1 MKKNKGFVKN
11 RLAQYVAASLIAVA
25 GSQALANDFSI
36 NNGQLTISN
45 GTFSQTVTVGS
56 NGILE
61 SVNNVPA
68 SNSFGIPNFS
78 FDLVNSATTPTNG
91 TYTFKVGVA
100 ISSDT
105 NSNRRFEA
113 FIGNL
118 TLNING
124 STVTG
129 TIPANQ
135 NLIVIARDG
144 AVNATA
150 VVSNNSAA
158 NGPVSIS
165 GGSVTFSGSNLV
177 NRLTSANAAF
187 QTILNA
193 FDAGGQ
199 YTFRVVME
207 QTSGSPSNRFGRVV
221 NNTFN
226 AFPRVQTSCEAAPS
240 SQLGGDSGVFRLLG
254 TVNNSN
260 YRINEQFSL
269 AYAVQG
275 KFGVGQSASTATL
288 STFTETCAVDTGGS
302 GGGNTGGGNTGGGT
316 VVVDEQT
323 LNQQNEVVDNLSNAI
338 DQVINTG
345 GEASQDV
352 INQARVATNAATNNI
367 ISIGSNLAQGGTVDT
382 SNLLN
387 TVLVASKAGST
398 GATVATATPNGD
410 AKQEQLASSRF
421 VLSATANV
429 LATLASQTQSGSTPA
444 LSATQVTQVK
454 TATTNLLSTASTLST
469 QSSSTSDIRAAAAA
483 AAQAINAN
491 RRLNVAADTALVT
504 AVSNASAQI
513 ATAAIRAVAGANVS
527 EAEITTL
534 LQQNQ
539 GLAEQVL
546 NLALPIPPAVV
557 ETSAERQQKVNN
569 AQATA
574 SLNAVQRA
582 RLADATRDNFVVP
595 TSVVVNG
602 VNILDRLRNL
612 FRGSGTQ
619 GFSLA
624 ITDETGRFGGIA
636 GTTHT
641 TQADIEVDNVTGA
654 VKVILPGETYAGA
667 IVAVKSVP
675 ATVPNGIRVR
685 RNGNTVI
692 VTDGVA
698 VELAPMAVDVLSFGA
713 AAETAG
719 YQFSGRD
726 NGSFGLNLGA
736 GNTFSGTFAYD
747 NLSGKTITNCGAV
760 SFTEP
765 TTEVNKAEY
774 AFGVKCANGT
784 TQRVVPYPDNTSF
797 IDSVTAAGLTVNADR
812 SSGFITV
819 SGVGVLKPSFFV
831 SPRTAA
837 EVTYFDA
844 NKDSFGLAY
853 QAMDVNGDGKMDYK
867 VISATGT
874 QLFYGVN

>member
-129 TIPANQ
+129 TIPGNQ

-158 NGPVSIS
+158 NGPVTIS
-165 GGSVTFSGSNLV
+165 GGNVTFSGSNLV

-226 AFPRVQTSCEAAPS
+226 AFPRVQTSCEAASS

-275 KFGVGQSASTATL
+275 KFGVGQNASTAAL
-288 STFTETCAVDTGGS
+288 STFTETCAVETGG
-302 GGGNTGGGNTGGGT
+302 TGGGNTGGGT

-338 DQVINTG
+338 DQVISTG

-352 INQARVATNAATNNI
+352 VNQAILATNDATNNI
-367 ISIGSNLAQGGTVDT
+367 LSIGTTLAQGGAVNT

-387 TVLVASKAGST
+387 TVLLASKARSEERRVGKEC
-398 GATVATATPNGD
+398 AC
-410 AKQEQLASSRF
+410 LCRSRW
-421 VLSATANV
+421 S
-429 LATLASQTQSGSTPA
+429 
-444 LSATQVTQVK
+444 
-454 TATTNLLSTASTLST
+454 
-469 QSSSTSDIRAAAAA
+469 
-483 AAQAINAN
+483 
-491 RRLNVAADTALVT
+491 
-504 AVSNASAQI
+504 
-513 ATAAIRAVAGANVS
+513 
-527 EAEITTL
+527 
-534 LQQNQ
+534 
-539 GLAEQVL
+539 
-546 NLALPIPPAVV
+546 
-557 ETSAERQQKVNN
+557 
-569 AQATA
+569 
-574 SLNAVQRA
+574 
-582 RLADATRDNFVVP
+582 
-595 TSVVVNG
+595 
-602 VNILDRLRNL
+602 
-612 FRGSGTQ
+612 
-619 GFSLA
+619 
-624 ITDETGRFGGIA
+624 
-636 GTTHT
+636 
-641 TQADIEVDNVTGA
+641 
-654 VKVILPGETYAGA
+654 
-667 IVAVKSVP
+667 
-675 ATVPNGIRVR
+675 
-685 RNGNTVI
+685 
-692 VTDGVA
+692 
-698 VELAPMAVDVLSFGA
+698 
-713 AAETAG
+713 
-719 YQFSGRD
+719 
-726 NGSFGLNLGA
+726 
-736 GNTFSGTFAYD
+736 
-747 NLSGKTITNCGAV
+747 
-760 SFTEP
+760 
-765 TTEVNKAEY
+765 
-774 AFGVKCANGT
+774 
-784 TQRVVPYPDNTSF
+784 PYH
-797 IDSVTAAGLTVNADR
+797 
-812 SSGFITV
+812 
-819 SGVGVLKPSFFV
+819 
-831 SPRTAA
+831 
-837 EVTYFDA
+837 
-844 NKDSFGLAY
+844 
-853 QAMDVNGDGKMDYK
+853 
-867 VISATGT
+867 
-874 QLFYGVN
+874 

>member
-1 MKKNKGFVKN
+1 MNNNQRFVKK
-11 RLAQYVAASLIAVA
+11 RLAHYVAASLIA
-25 GSQALANDFSI
+25 GMGTQALANDFTI

-45 GTFSQTVTVGS
+45 GTFSQTVEVSSSGIVG
-56 NGILE
+56 

-91 TYTFKVGVA
+91 TYVFKVGVA

-105 NSNRRFEA
+105 NTNRRFEA
-113 FIGNL
+113 YIENL
-118 TLNING
+118 TLTVNG
-124 STVTG
+124 NTVTG
-129 TIPANQ
+129 TIPGNQ
-135 NLIVIARDG
+135 NLIVLARDG

-150 VVSNNSAA
+150 VVSNNSSS
-158 NGPVSIS
+158 NGAVTIS
-165 GGSVTFSGSNLV
+165 GGSVTFSGTNLV

-199 YTFRVVME
+199 YTYRVIIQ
-207 QTSGSPSNRFGRVV
+207 QTSGSPSTRFGRVV
-221 NNTFN
+221 NSQFT
-226 AFPRVQTSCEAAPS
+226 AFPRVQTTCEAAPS
-240 SQLGGDSGVFRLLG
+240 SQLGGNDGVFRLLG
-254 TVNNSN
+254 TVNNASYEIEN
-260 YRINEQFSL
+260 QFSL

-275 KFGVGQSASTATL
+275 KFGVGQSASSGAL
-288 STFTETCAVDTGGS
+288 STFTETCVVDTGG
-302 GGGNTGGGNTGGGT
+302 GGTGGGDAGGGEVVVDNDQLNQQDQQLDNISNTVEQEIASGGT
-316 VVVDEQT
+316 VSTETVTQTNTVTSTAVTNITNVVNT
-323 LNQQNEVVDNLSNAI
+323 LNAGTTV
-338 DQVINTG
+338 NT
-345 GEASQDV
+345 D
-352 INQARVATNAATNNI
+352 
-367 ISIGSNLAQGGTVDT
+367 
-382 SNLLN
+382 NLLN
-387 TVLVASKAGST
+387 TISVVAKAGTT
-398 GATVATATPNGD
+398 GSTVANATADAT
-410 AKQEQLASSRF
+410 AKQQLINNSKT
-421 VLSATANV
+421 VLNSSATALTA
-429 LATLASQTQSGSTPA
+429 LATQSQTSGTTLTA
-444 LSATQVTQVK
+444 AQVTQVK
-454 TATTNLLSTASTLST
+454 TATTNLLSTASSLST
-469 QSSSTSDIRAAAAA
+469 QSTSQTDIAAAARAAAEV
-483 AAQAINAN
+483 INAN
-491 RRLNVAADTALVT
+491 RRLNVAADAALVT
-504 AVSNASAQI
+504 SVSNASAQI

-527 EAEITTL
+527 DAEITTL

-557 ETSAERQQKVNN
+557 ETPAERQQKVNN

-574 SLNAVQRA
+574 NLDAAARA

-602 VNILDRLRNL
+602 VNILDKLRNL
-612 FRGSGTQ
+612 FRGSGTA

-641 TQADIEVDNVTGA
+641 TQADIEVDDVTGA

-685 RNGNTVI
+685 RNGNTII

-719 YQFSGRD
+719 YQFSARD

-747 NLSGKTITNCGAV
+747 NLSGKTISNCGAV

-765 TTEVNKAEY
+765 TTEVNRAEY

-784 TQRVVPYPDNTSF
+784 TQRVVPYPNSTSF

-812 SSGFITV
+812 SSGFVTIGG
-819 SGVGVLKPSFFV
+819 GVGVLKPSFFV

-837 EVTYFDA
+837 EVTYYDA

>member
-612 FRGSGTQ
+612 FRGR
-619 GFSLA
+619 L
-624 ITDETGRFGGIA
+624 
-636 GTTHT
+636 
-641 TQADIEVDNVTGA
+641 
-654 VKVILPGETYAGA
+654 
-667 IVAVKSVP
+667 
-675 ATVPNGIRVR
+675 
-685 RNGNTVI
+685 
-692 VTDGVA
+692 
-698 VELAPMAVDVLSFGA
+698 
-713 AAETAG
+713 
-719 YQFSGRD
+719 
-726 NGSFGLNLGA
+726 
-736 GNTFSGTFAYD
+736 
-747 NLSGKTITNCGAV
+747 
-760 SFTEP
+760 
-765 TTEVNKAEY
+765 
-774 AFGVKCANGT
+774 
-784 TQRVVPYPDNTSF
+784 
-797 IDSVTAAGLTVNADR
+797 R
-812 SSGFITV
+812 SR
-819 SGVGVLKPSFFV
+819 L
-831 SPRTAA
+831 
-837 EVTYFDA
+837 
-844 NKDSFGLAY
+844 
-853 QAMDVNGDGKMDYK
+853 
-867 VISATGT
+867 
-874 QLFYGVN
+874 